1 MHRLEAVTV
10 EFISVNMVKL
20 IYSSHAII
28 NIPIFSYLFVFFYLN
43 LSKYNVFFLFLF
55 ILPLTRLTII

>member
-20 IYSSHAII
+20 IYSSRAII
-28 NIPIFSYLFVFFYLN
+28 NMPIFSYLFQCF
-43 LSKYNVFFLFLF
+43 
-55 ILPLTRLTII
+55 

>member
-28 NIPIFSYLFVFFYLN
+28 NIPIFSYLFVFFLFEF
-43 LSKYNVFFLFLF
+43 VEIRFFSFSVYF
-55 ILPLTRLTII
+55 TIN

>member
-28 NIPIFSYLFVFFYLN
+28 IIPIFSYLFVFFLFEF
-43 LSKYNVFFLFLF
+43 VEVQRFFSFSVYF
-55 ILPLTRLTII
+55 TIN